1 MIKKVNPFIISGYI
15 SKKYFCDREDETKR
29 LCSELANG
37 NNIALI
43 ATRRMGKTGLI
54 RHCFAQEEIQEQY
67 YTFFIDIYDTK
78 SLGELVMKLSREIL
92 ERLKPFGLKALQKF
106 WDCVHSLQPGI
117 SFSPMGDVSFNLQLG
132 DIQQSTNSLNEIFH
146 YLSIADRPCIVA
158 IDEFQQIAQYPETN
172 VEATLRTH
180 VQHCQNAQFIFAG
193 SRRHTMGQMFTSASR
208 PFFQSVSIMHLDS
221 IDKQKYDAFAKGHF
235 AEAGKT
241 LQDGVTDKVYE
252 LSRGITWY
260 SQKLFNTIFAHTAQG
275 ESADATSVGEALS
288 YILDTQEFSYK
299 ETMFRLPEKQKLVLT
314 ALAKEGPAKNI
325 TSAAF
330 IRKYHLPSASTVQA
344 AVKGLL
350 EKDFIMLEQGVYTVY
365 DIFLGYWIQRQ

>member
-1 MIKKVNPFIISGYI
+1 MRQVNPFIISGY
-15 SKKYFCDREDETKR
+15 SGKKYFCDREEETKR

-54 RHCFAQEEIQEQY
+54 RHCFAQEEIQKQY

-78 SLGELVMKLSREIL
+78 NLGELVMKLSREIL

-106 WDCVHSLQPGI
+106 WDCVHSLQSGI
-117 SFSPMGDVSFNLQLG
+117 SFSPLGDVSFNLQLG
-132 DIQQSTNSLNEIFH
+132 DIQLSTNSLNEIFH

-158 IDEFQQIAQYPETN
+158 IDEFQQISQYPETN

-180 VQHCQNAQFIFAG
+180 VQQCLNAQFIFAG
-193 SRRHTMGQMFTSASR
+193 SQRHTMAQMFTSASR

-221 IDKQKYDAFAKGHF
+221 IDIQKYDAFAKGHF

-275 ESADATSVGEALS
+275 EGADTTSVGEALN

-314 ALAKEGPAKNI
+314 ALAKEGPARNI

-330 IRKYHLPSASTVQA
+330 MRKYHLPSASTVQA

-350 EKDFIMLEQGVYTVY
+350 EKDFITLEQGVYTVY

>member
-1 MIKKVNPFIISGYI
+1 MTKQINPFIISGY
-15 SKKYFCDREDETKR
+15 SGSKYFCDREDETKR
-29 LCSELANG
+29 VCTELANG

-54 RHCFAQEEIQEQY
+54 RHCFAQESIQEQY

-78 SLGELVMKLSREIL
+78 NLAELVMKLSREIL

-106 WDCVHSLQPGI
+106 WDCVHSLQSGI

-132 DIQQSTNSLNEIFH
+132 DIQLSTNSLNEIFH

-193 SRRHTMGQMFTSASR
+193 SQRHTMGQMFTSASR

-221 IDKQKYDAFAKGHF
+221 IDKQKYDTFAKGHF

-275 ESADATSVGEALS
+275 ESADITNVDEALN

-330 IRKYHLPSASTVQA
+330 LRKYHLPSASTVQA

-350 EKDFIMLEQGVYTVY
+350 EKDFITLEQGVYTIY

>member
-1 MIKKVNPFIISGYI
+1 MTKQINPFIISGY
-15 SKKYFCDREDETKR
+15 SGSKYFCDRENETKR
-29 LCSELANG
+29 VCTELANG

-54 RHCFAQEEIQEQY
+54 RHCFAQESIQEQY

-78 SLGELVMKLSREIL
+78 NLAELVMKLSREIL

-106 WDCVHSLQPGI
+106 WDCVHSLQSGI
-117 SFSPMGDVSFNLQLG
+117 SFSPMGDVSFNLQMG
-132 DIQQSTNSLNEIFH
+132 DIQLSTNSLNEIFH

-193 SRRHTMGQMFTSASR
+193 SQRHTMGQMFTSASR

-221 IDKQKYDAFAKGHF
+221 IDKQKYDNFAKGHF
-235 AEAGKT
+235 TEAGKT

-275 ESADATSVGEALS
+275 ESADITNVDEALN

-350 EKDFIMLEQGVYTVY
+350 EKDFITLEQGVYTVY

>member
-1 MIKKVNPFIISGYI
+1 MTKQINPFIISGY
-15 SKKYFCDREDETKR
+15 SGCKYFCDREDETKR
-29 LCSELANG
+29 VCTELANG

-54 RHCFAQEEIQEQY
+54 RHCFAQESIQEQY

-78 SLGELVMKLSREIL
+78 NLAELVMKLSREIL

-106 WDCVHSLQPGI
+106 WDCVHSLQSGI
-117 SFSPMGDVSFNLQLG
+117 SFSPMGDVSFNLQMG
-132 DIQQSTNSLNEIFH
+132 DIQLSTNSLNEIFH

-193 SRRHTMGQMFTSASR
+193 SQRHTMGQMFTSASR

-221 IDKQKYDAFAKGHF
+221 IDKQKYDNFAKGHF
-235 AEAGKT
+235 TEAGKT
-241 LQDGVTDKVYE
+241 LQDEVTDKVYE

-275 ESADATSVGEALS
+275 ESADITNVDEALN

-350 EKDFIMLEQGVYTVY
+350 EKDFITLEQGVYTIY

>member
-1 MIKKVNPFIISGYI
+1 MNRQLNPFIISGY
-15 SKKYFCDREDETKR
+15 SGKKYFCDREEETKR

-78 SLGELVMKLSREIL
+78 NLGELVMKLSREIL

-106 WDCVHSLQPGI
+106 WDCVHSLQSGI

-132 DIQQSTNSLNEIFH
+132 DIQLSTNSLDEIFH

-172 VEATLRTH
+172 VEATLRTR

-193 SRRHTMGQMFTSASR
+193 SQRHTMGQMFTSASR

-221 IDKQKYDAFAKGHF
+221 IDKHAYDAFAKGHF
-235 AEAGKT
+235 TEAGKT

-260 SQKLFNTIFAHTAQG
+260 SQKLFNTIFAHTGQG
-275 ESADATSVGEALS
+275 ESADPTSVGEALS
-288 YILDTQEFSYK
+288 YILDTQEYSYK

-314 ALAKEGPAKNI
+314 ALAKEGPARNI

-350 EKDFIMLEQGVYTVY
+350 EKDFITLEQGVYTVY
-365 DIFLGYWIQRQ
+365 DIFLGYWIRRQ

>member
-1 MIKKVNPFIISGYI
+1 MIKQVNPFIISGY
-15 SKKYFCDREDETKR
+15 SGSKYFCDREDETKR
-29 LCSELANG
+29 VCAELANG

-54 RHCFAQEEIQEQY
+54 RHCFAQESIQEQY

-78 SLGELVMKLSREIL
+78 NLAELVMKLSREIL

-106 WDCVHSLQPGI
+106 WDCVHSLQSGI

-132 DIQQSTNSLNEIFH
+132 DILLSNNSLNEIFH

-193 SRRHTMGQMFTSASR
+193 SQRHTMGQMFTSASR

-221 IDKQKYDAFAKGHF
+221 IDKQEYDNFAKGHF
-235 AEAGKT
+235 TEAGKT

-275 ESADATSVGEALS
+275 ESADITNVDEALN

-350 EKDFIMLEQGVYTVY
+350 EKDFITLEQGVYTVY

>member
-1 MIKKVNPFIISGYI
+1 MIKQVNPFIISGY
-15 SKKYFCDREDETKR
+15 SGSKYFCDREDETKR
-29 LCSELANG
+29 VCTELANG

-54 RHCFAQEEIQEQY
+54 RHCFAQESIQEQY

-78 SLGELVMKLSREIL
+78 NLAELVMKLSREIL

-106 WDCVHSLQPGI
+106 WDCVHSLQSGI

-132 DIQQSTNSLNEIFH
+132 DILLSNNSLNEIFH

-193 SRRHTMGQMFTSASR
+193 SQRHTMGQMFTSASR

-221 IDKQKYDAFAKGHF
+221 IDKQEYDNFAKGHF
-235 AEAGKT
+235 AEAGKK

-275 ESADATSVGEALS
+275 ESADITNVDEALN

-330 IRKYHLPSASTVQA
+330 LRKYHLPSASTVQA

-350 EKDFIMLEQGVYTVY
+350 EKDFITLEQGVYTVY

>member
-1 MIKKVNPFIISGYI
+1 MIMQANPFIISGY
-15 SKKYFCDREDETKR
+15 SGKKYFCDRVEETEK
-29 LCSELANG
+29 LCAEVING
-37 NNIALI
+37 NNVALI

-54 RHCFAQEEIQEQY
+54 KHCFAQDEIQEQF

-78 SLGELVMKLSREIL
+78 NLAELVMKLSREIV
-92 ERLKPFGLKALQKF
+92 ERLKPFGMKALQKF
-106 WDCVHSLQPGI
+106 WDCVHSLQSGI

-132 DIQQSTNSLNEIFH
+132 DIHQSNNSLNEIFH
-146 YLSIADRPCIVA
+146 YLSIADRPCIIA

-193 SRRHTMGQMFTSASR
+193 SQRHTMGQMFTSASR

-221 IDKQKYDAFAKGHF
+221 IDINKYDEFARNHF
-235 AEAGKT
+235 QEAGKQ
-241 LQDGVTDKVYE
+241 LEDGVTEAVYD
-252 LSRGITWY
+252 LSRGVTWY
-260 SQKLFNTIFAHTAQG
+260 TQKLFNTIYAHTEKGQRA
-275 ESADATSVGEALS
+275 EICNVGEALK
-288 YILDTQEFSYK
+288 YVLDTQEFSYK
-299 ETMFRLPEKQKLVLT
+299 ETMFRLPEKQKLVLI

-330 IRKYHLPSASTVQA
+330 IRKYHLPSASTVQS

-350 EKDFIMLEQGVYTVY
+350 EKDFITLEQGVYSVY

>member
-1 MIKKVNPFIISGYI
+1 MTKQVNPFIISGY
-15 SKKYFCDREDETKR
+15 SGKKYFCDREDETKR

-54 RHCFAQEEIQEQY
+54 RHCFAQEEIQKQY

-78 SLGELVMKLSREIL
+78 NLGELVMKLSREIL

-106 WDCVHSLQPGI
+106 WDCVHSLQSGI

-132 DIQQSTNSLNEIFH
+132 DIQLSTNSLNEIFH

-193 SRRHTMGQMFTSASR
+193 SQRHTMGQMFTSASR

-221 IDKQKYDAFAKGHF
+221 IDKQKYDTFAKGHF
-235 AEAGKT
+235 EEAGKT

-260 SQKLFNTIFAHTAQG
+260 SQKLFNTIFANTAQG
-275 ESADATSVGEALS
+275 ESADATNVSEALS

-350 EKDFIMLEQGVYTVY
+350 EKDFITLEQGVYTVY